1 MSFALS
7 AVPHSQVVTCEAGVR
22 HPPPCRGIVLRWLQ
36 DRQTA
41 ANCSTTPTGPV
52 RRAPA
57 VSPSGRAASRPHVDV
72 EGSSVSAPEDSA
84 TDSHWQFAVGINA
97 AVVSFISM
105 EAAQAMTGWAREGP
119 PPFLNGP
126 TGDSP
131 ISVGPVRRDRSA
143 EERFESEAMPH
154 LNDLFRT
161 ALRMTG
167 ERGQAED
174 VIQEVYLQAW
184 RSFENF
190 EAGTNC
196 RAWLYKILFHCVSHH
211 RRKWFRFP
219 LLKEKEEFLEAN
231 LVQPDSVSEHVTD
244 SEILKALDEIPAE
257 FRSVVLLADV
267 EEFAYKEVAGILSIP
282 IGTVMSRLSRGRALL
297 RKRLVQVARS
307 YGIGKSVQGD
317 K

>member
-1 MSFALS
+1 
-7 AVPHSQVVTCEAGVR
+7 
-22 HPPPCRGIVLRWLQ
+22 
-36 DRQTA
+36 
-41 ANCSTTPTGPV
+41 
-52 RRAPA
+52 
-57 VSPSGRAASRPHVDV
+57 
-72 EGSSVSAPEDSA
+72 
-84 TDSHWQFAVGINA
+84 
-97 AVVSFISM
+97 M
-105 EAAQAMTGWAREGP
+105 EAVQAMTGWTAEAP
-119 PPFLNGP
+119 PPFLSGS
-126 TGDSP
+126 TGNSMG
-131 ISVGPVRRDRSA
+131 SVHPEQCGRSA
-143 EERFESEAMPH
+143 EERFEAEAMPH

-161 ALRMTG
+161 ALRLTG

-184 RSFENF
+184 RSYDRF

-196 RAWLYKILFHCVSHH
+196 RAWLYKILFHSVSHH

-244 SEILKALDEIPAE
+244 GEILKALDEIPAE

-267 EEFAYKEVAGILSIP
+267 EEFAYKEVAEILAIP